1 MAFKMKGSP
10 MHRNY
15 GHPFKAGDEKTFE
28 QRRAERK
35 ANEKR
40 LSKPVG
46 VDVPDN
52 YNEMSPE
59 GQRRWKAANKDEF
72 KRAEERQARLDE
84 MVKKSKGVGGL
95 LEDLEDSPVKRKAK
109 K

>member
-1 MAFKMKGSP
+1 

-28 QRRAERK
+28 QLRAKRAADEERQ
-35 ANEKR
+35 
-40 LSKPVG
+40 SKPVG
-46 VDVPDN
+46 VDTPDN

-59 GQRRWKAANKDEF
+59 GQRRWKAANKEEF
-72 KRAEERQARLDE
+72 ERAERRQARLDE
-84 MVKKSKGVGGL
+84 MVKESKGVGGL
-95 LEDLEDSPVKRKAK
+95 LEDLGDSPVKRKAK